1 MFTLLFIVAI
11 SIVLFYAGVCVGIW
25 DCKRRFAI
33 PKTAVG
39 VDENGY
45 IYP

>member
-1 MFTLLFIVAI
+1 MIKLLLIFAI
-11 SIVLFYAGVCVGIW
+11 AVVLFYAGVCVGIW

-33 PKTAVG
+33 PKSAVG

>member
-1 MFTLLFIVAI
+1 MIYLLLIVAI
-11 SIVLFYAGVCVGIW
+11 AVALFYAGVCVGIW

-33 PKTAVG
+33 PKSAVG